1 MFRRIAGHDTPL
13 WAAALAI
20 VALSVTLLMTSI
32 SDSSG
37 HLTRAYG
44 IKQLVIA
51 VVAAIVASFV
61 ARLDIEVLQARWKE
75 IYLLCIASIGVVFLL
90 GAAIRGSRRWLNLGL
105 FNFQP
110 SEFGKV
116 LIILA
121 VAGYI
126 APRIREMHKARQ
138 IIMAMVLVGLPAVM
152 VFIQPDFGTS
162 QIYGFIFIAL
172 IYFAGARWK
181 HLGIMFGTLIC
192 ASVLVLGILP
202 ALGLP
207 ILKDYQIDR
216 LTSFMNPDADPRG
229 TNYHVIQGKNTI
241 GSGGLL
247 GKSDHTKSQVE
258 LGFLPEAHTDFIF
271 PNLVEKFG
279 FVGGAVLLALYTLL
293 ISRCLRAVAVAPTIF
308 GRLVCGA
315 IAVMFFGQVFIN
327 IGMTLGI
334 MPVTGV
340 PLPLFSYGGSAMV
353 ANLMAVGVV
362 AAVLRSSETAPVRY
376 ARRIGPYG
384 ANPTLKAT
392 LGRQRRRKSKV

>member
-1 MFRRIAGHDTPL
+1 MFRRVAGYDTQL
-13 WAAALAI
+13 WASALGI
-20 VALSVTLLMTSI
+20 VALSIVILMTSVTDI
-32 SDSSG
+32 SG

-51 VVAAIVASFV
+51 IVAAIVASMV
-61 ARLDIEVLQARWKE
+61 ARIDIEVFQSRWKE
-75 IYLLCIASIGVVFLL
+75 IYLACIASIGVVFLL
-90 GAAIRGSRRWLNLGL
+90 GAAIRGSRRWINLGL

-116 LIILA
+116 LVILA
-121 VAGYI
+121 VAGFI
-126 APRIREMHKARQ
+126 APRIRDMRSPKLLLTA
-138 IIMAMVLVGLPAVM
+138 MALVGLPAAM

-162 QIYGFIFIAL
+162 QIYGFIFLAL
-172 IYFAGARWK
+172 VYFAGARWK
-181 HLGIMFGTLIC
+181 HLGMMFATVIVAG
-192 ASVLVLGILP
+192 VLVLGVLP
-202 ALGLP
+202 ALGANL
-207 ILKDYQIDR
+207 LKPYQIDR
-216 LTSFMNPDADPRG
+216 LTSFMNPEADPRG

-247 GKSDHTKSQVE
+247 GKSDTTKSQVE

-279 FVGGAVLLALYTLL
+279 FVGGVLLIAMYALL

-315 IAVMFFGQVFIN
+315 IGTMFFAQVFIN

-376 ARRIGPYG
+376 ARRMGPYASSPG
-384 ANPTLKAT
+384 LRASMT
-392 LGRQRRRKSKV
+392 RRKHR